1 MAQPPIGIS
10 SPAGLNGMK
19 MDWASVRT
27 ALFGTGMTASHM
39 KDLSWN
45 EAVTPTKPRGV
56 HGIPLRR
63 GLGFY
68 TATASATIT
77 LEAHAAMLSQL
88 PNGYTGLLSDATIAF
103 QPYGSSIAYQVR
115 WREASIIGED
125 YSFSQGQGDGLWVK
139 LNIDLRYVEKA
150 GTDGVFKCM
159 YPLDLDGAGISTG
172 IT

>member
-1 MAQPPIGIS
+1 MAQPLIGIS

-68 TATASATIT
+68 TVTASATVT
-77 LEAHAAMLSQL
+77 LEAHAAMIGQL
-88 PNGYTGLLSDATIAF
+88 PNGYTGQLSDASIAF
-103 QPYGSSIAYQVR
+103 QPYGSPIAYEVK
-115 WREASIIGED
+115 WLEASIIGED
-125 YSFSQGQGDGLWVK
+125 FSFSQGQGDGLWVK
-139 LNIDLRYVEKA
+139 LNIDLRYVMKK

>member
-1 MAQPPIGIS
+1 MAQPLIGIS

-68 TATASATIT
+68 TVTASATIT
-77 LEAHAAMLSQL
+77 LEAHAAMIAQL
-88 PNGYTGLLSDATIAF
+88 PNGYTGQLSDASIAF
-103 QPYGSSIAYQVR
+103 QPYGSQIAYEVK
-115 WREASIIGED
+115 WHEASIIGED
-125 YSFSQGQGDGLWVK
+125 FSFSQGQGDGLWVK
-139 LNIDLRYVEKA
+139 LTIDLRYVTKK
-150 GTDGVFKCM
+150 GTNGEFKCM